1 MSLTYDTRAAALFH
15 PEQDSAE
22 LPLEEGQQPS
32 ELALAAECARLAY
45 LRIEEPTGAQTK
57 RLNQALARFGFGPA
71 ERFGHSNTGSQGYGT
86 YRPADRCAVIAV
98 RGTQT
103 DEWQDA
109 FSDVGIRPMP
119 PAHGSNG
126 RVHNGFLQ
134 SSIGLLPDMR
144 TWLADLPQP
153 LARRVV
159 CGHSLG
165 AAVATL
171 LAEPLA
177 AHRLVTLGSPRV
189 ADAAYR
195 QRLSGLH
202 HLDITRIVD
211 GCDVVTMVPP
221 GEMVV
226 PDFIFNMLEGVLS
239 GALAGLEWLPARLRE
254 LSGRALPYC
263 HLGRKIYIDRD
274 GRLHPEPAADF
285 ITSDRWRAIL
295 TWPTLGVEHVPTR
308 LLSDHAPINY
318 LRALWP
324 LAP

>member
-1 MSLTYDTRAAALFH
+1 MSLSYDTRAAALFH

-45 LRIEEPTGAQTK
+45 LRIEEPTGAQTR

-71 ERFGHSNTGSQGYGT
+71 ERFGHSNTGSQGFGAF
-86 YRPADRCAVIAV
+86 RPADRCAVIAV

-109 FSDVGIRPMP
+109 FSDIGIKPMP
-119 PAHGSNG
+119 PAEGSNG
-126 RVHNGFLQ
+126 RVHSGFLQ
-134 SSIGLLPDMR
+134 SAIGLLPDMR

-171 LAEPLA
+171 LAEPLT

-189 ADAAYR
+189 IDAVYG
-195 QRLSGLH
+195 QQLGGIQ
-202 HLDITRIVD
+202 HLEITRIVD
-211 GCDVVTMVPP
+211 VCDVVTMVPP

-226 PDFIFNMLEGVLS
+226 PDFVFSALETVLS
-239 GALAGLEWLPARLRE
+239 VALPGLAWLPVRLRE
-254 LSGRALPYC
+254 LSGSTLPYR
-263 HLGRKIYIDRD
+263 HLGQQLYIDRHGQPHRD
-274 GRLHPEPAADF
+274 PAVDF
-285 ITSDRWRAIL
+285 VRSDRRAAL
-295 TWPTLGVEHVPTR
+295 RTLPTLGFGHVPTR

-318 LRALWP
+318 LRAIWP
-324 LAP
+324 LGV